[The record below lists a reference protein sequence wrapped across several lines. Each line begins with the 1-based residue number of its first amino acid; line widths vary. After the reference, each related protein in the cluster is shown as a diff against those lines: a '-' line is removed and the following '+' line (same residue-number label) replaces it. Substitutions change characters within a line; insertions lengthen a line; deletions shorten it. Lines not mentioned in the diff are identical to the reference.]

1 MYIRTKCKV
10 LKKELNMIKISE
22 IKFIVNEKGET
33 ALDDPAI
40 QEISSIEELDEIC
53 GGHNFGCN
61 TASCN
66 NNGAC

>member
-1 MYIRTKCKV
+1 MIRE
-10 LKKELNMIKISE
+10 LKMIKISE

-33 ALDDPAI
+33 DLEDPSI

-53 GGHNFGCN
+53 GGFNFGCN
-61 TASCN
+61 TASCT